1 MQGKKGVSRVSHR
14 KDLRVLLR
22 SLSVVVVGVRNDT
35 LSQFHAMLLSC
46 IVHCVV
52 RECLLPLLGSGT

>member
-46 IVHCVV
+46 IVMGPAG
-52 RECLLPLLGSGT
+52 LLFIRSSRK

>member
-46 IVHCVV
+46 IVMGPASVYVV
-52 RECLLPLLGSGT
+52 GTVI